1 MASRKNALKVALG
14 SAVAATLVAAP
25 LANANDNPFQLQSLK
40 NGYQV
45 ADNKSKE
52 GKCGGDKAKDGKCGG
67 DKAKDGKCGG
77 DKAKEGACGGDK
89 AKEGACGGDKAKE
102 GTCGGNK

>member
-1 MASRKNALKVALG
+1 MANKRTALTIALG
-14 SAVAATLVAAP
+14 TAFAASLAAAP
-25 LANANDNPFQLQSLK
+25 VLNAAENPFKLDSLK

-45 ADNKSKE
+45 AENDKAKE

-77 DKAKEGACGGDK
+77 DKAKDGKCGGDK
-89 AKEGACGGDKAKE
+89 AKDGS
-102 GTCGGNK
+102 CGGNK

>member
-1 MASRKNALKVALG
+1 MANKRTALTIALG
-14 SAVAATLVAAP
+14 TAFAASLAAAP
-25 LANANDNPFQLQSLK
+25 AINAAENPFKLDSLK

-45 ADNKSKE
+45 AENDKAKE

-77 DKAKEGACGGDK
+77 DKAKDGKCGGDK
-89 AKEGACGGDKAKE
+89 AKEGS
-102 GTCGGNK
+102 CGGNK